1 MGDAMNELV
10 LPVAISVATETV
22 NSPGFTPALNA
33 ALAKAQGAMES
44 AKKDT
49 ANPFFN
55 TKYADLAGIIEACRK
70 PLSDNGLSIVQIACN
85 DEKGVTI
92 LTRLLHSSGE
102 SISSPCWV
110 PVVKKDPQGYG
121 SAMTY
126 ARRFGLQ
133 ALVGVAAE
141 VDDDANSHV
150 DPNAKTAK
158 DYTKPKANRAIDT
171 TKLVAAFEALG
182 FTVGQIELRIKKSIA
197 EATEA
202 DVADLRSLHTVMKAS
217 ALLTAAVPS
226 TPEQLAESEKRA
238 RFSAF
243 EKFVDRI
250 RAAKTSVEVML
261 IESESA
267 AEKLFKDG
275 DKKALARTAA
285 DRKLV
290 LDDMAKKIRPADSSD
305 VQK

>member
-1 MGDAMNELV
+1 MSDVVVDVASMMQAY
-10 LPVAISVATETV
+10 PVAAG
-22 NSPGFTPALNA
+22 PDFTPRLNA

-141 VDDDANSHV
+141 VDDDGNSHV

-158 DYTKPKANRAIDT
+158 DYTKPKATKASGSVDIAKLLTAFNDIDISP
-171 TKLVAAFEALG
+171 TKVSEVIG
-182 FTVGQIELRIKKSIA
+182 KSYA

-202 DVADLRSLHTVMKAS
+202 DVATLRAFFNSEKAKR
-217 ALLTAAVPS
+217 PM
-226 TPEQLAESEKRA
+226 TPEQLAESEKKA
-238 RFSAF
+238 RFASF

-250 RAAKTSVEVML
+250 RAAKTSIEVML

-267 AEKLFKDG
+267 ADKLFKDG

-290 LDDMAKKIRPADSSD
+290 LDDMAKKTKPADSSD